1 MWGWSVLGLRP
12 GQVQRLAREGFL
24 EVASR
29 KKGQF
34 EAGGGEST
42 DTAGFSVFGGKQ
54 FSPVQVEKSSGWKQ
68 VAQGPLVSCS

>member
-1 MWGWSVLGLRP
+1 MECSGTE
-12 GQVQRLAREGFL
+12 ARTGPVASQGR

-34 EAGGGEST
+34 EAEENQQKPGGS

-68 VAQGPLVSCS
+68 VAQGLMVSGI